1 MNNIETILIPI
12 KLPNEDGNSKA
23 QIHMKRALFSNAP
36 AQISILWLDFT
47 GNEIE
52 HCYYENLKKDQ
63 QKLVDEAITKYDA
76 DLVKK
81 SLQIVL

>member
-1 MNNIETILIPI
+1 MTNIETIRIPI
-12 KLPNEDGNSKA
+12 KLSNEDGSSKA

-36 AQISILWLDFT
+36 AQISIFWHDNS
-47 GNEIE
+47 GEEIE

-76 DLVKK
+76 EMVKN
-81 SLQIVL
+81 SL